1 MGIIP
6 TSEKSEVCS
15 AFIIKDADLIVAPD
29 GNYEL
34 YIKFKKE
41 KLIEQISKK
50 SMKKN
55 SKKLKKGFLT
65 KRELEVLKGLT
76 NGKTNSQIAKD
87 LIVTKHT
94 IKAHVS
100 NIIKKLNVENRQQAA
115 MKAVTE
121 KIEFT

>member
-1 MGIIP
+1 
-6 TSEKSEVCS
+6 
-15 AFIIKDADLIVAPD
+15 
-29 GNYEL
+29 
-34 YIKFKKE
+34 
-41 KLIEQISKK
+41 
-50 SMKKN
+50 MKKN

>member
-1 MGIIP
+1 M
-6 TSEKSEVCS
+6 
-15 AFIIKDADLIVAPD
+15 IVSPD

-34 YIKFKKE
+34 YIKITKE
-41 KLIEQISKK
+41 KLIEQFSNKFRIQTNKK
-50 SMKKN
+50 RKKDC
-55 SKKLKKGFLT
+55 LT
-65 KRELEVLKGLT
+65 KRELEVLKELT
-76 NGKTNSQIAKD
+76 TGKTNSQIAND

-121 KIEFT
+121 KIQFP